1 MGEID
6 KVTRSIL
13 FQKDLD
19 VCNLKLSG
27 RHLELVQGQIR
38 NHRFSEYEN
47 WGIQHRPNLRF
58 LEFSRL
64 EDSCRQ
70 SCLDSYLL
78 EHNWQYPAFSA
89 SEREIL
95 FDRLSSIRFDV
106 LSDLVQKFICET
118 FGKFRVSGLSIFGG
132 VLYGH
137 ERQVPDDIDLIVL
150 LEDAD
155 FTANPVAMYGSKM
168 EKEIF
173 CQNAPRPVRSG
184 KVGLTIVGTRA
195 ITPSSQDETVKQFS
209 LVYWGEAIPIQG
221 DAFCDEPPPPVA
233 HLPHPYRLMAWAYKD
248 ILMNQTSAA
257 AIIRSLSRVIVGASV
272 ARTIAKKL
280 NLDYEILMNRGDIWD
295 CIYADPRPKRLIDL
309 FIEFSKELAQ
319 DVVKLECLVI
329 ERCLEKLVSTC
340 CGH

>member
-6 KVTRSIL
+6 EVTRRVL
-13 FQKDLD
+13 FQENLD
-19 VCNLKLSG
+19 VRKLQLSD

-38 NHRFSEYEN
+38 KYRFSEYEN
-47 WGIQHRPNLRF
+47 WGIQHRPDLCS

-70 SCLDSYLL
+70 SSLDSYLL
-78 EHNWQYPAFSA
+78 EHNWQYSTFSA

-118 FGKFRVSGLSIFGG
+118 FGRFRVSGLSLFGG

-150 LEDAD
+150 LEHAD
-155 FTANPVAMYGSKM
+155 FTANPVTIQVPKM

-173 CQNAPRPVRSG
+173 CRDAPRPVRSG

-209 LVYWGEAIPIQG
+209 LVYWGEAIPILG

-280 NLDYEILMNRGDIWD
+280 NLDYEILMNPGDIWD